1 MEELEKRIAALE
13 QQLEDGKEKSKLA
26 INLLIIVI
34 QRFME
39 QFSIYSPEAEK
50 MMDDLKEKYL

>member
-50 MMDDLKEKYL
+50 MMDRFKEKYL

>member
-50 MMDDLKEKYL
+50 MIEDLKKEGL